1 MKPSPFRVAGLVA
14 TAVLVVLVTQ
24 SWARSNSVYQQLDL
38 LVDVRHEIVQNYV
51 EDPDAEALT
60 EAAVRGMIESLDDP
74 YTTYLTPEDVLDLQ
88 KHVSGTFSGI
98 GAEITTQPGRL
109 TIVTPLEDS
118 PAWDA
123 GVMAGDTVLE
133 IDGTST
139 EDISVQDAVKLL
151 TGEAGTDV
159 TIKVRHET
167 GEEEEITITRGVI
180 EVQTVRGF
188 RRDADQAFDFML
200 DDDNAIGYVRLT
212 SFSEKTVEDLEEVL
226 VELEAQGMR
235 GLIIDVR
242 FDPGG
247 LLTAA
252 VAISDMFL
260 DDGERIVSIKGRRE
274 GSERAFDATSD
285 TLVDP
290 GIEVVILANEA
301 SASASEIL
309 AGALSENDRALMVGT
324 RTFGKGSVQN
334 VRMLDASPGAIKLT
348 NAYYYLPSGRNI
360 HRRPDKDTWGVDP
373 SAGSYVPMTPDQI
386 SEMIDVRR
394 AGDSVRERKEASEPV
409 TPEWL
414 AEDLKDPQLS
424 AALTAVLGKLDTGDW
439 PTVGEDGAD
448 ALAKAGQL
456 EGLERRREALM
467 DALAS
472 LDDRID
478 KLKAGEELDDEEL
491 SFDASGGEVEFE
503 DVEPEPA
510 GVGE

>member
-1 MKPSPFRVAGLVA
+1 MTRTPLRVAGLMAVA
-14 TAVLVVLVTQ
+14 ALTLLVTQ
-24 SWARSNSVYQQLDL
+24 TWARSSSVYEQLDL

-51 EDPDAEALT
+51 EDPDAQALT
-60 EAAVRGMIESLDDP
+60 EAAVRGMIEALDDP
-74 YTTYLTPEDVLDLQ
+74 YTTYLTPDDVLDLQ
-88 KHVSGTFSGI
+88 KQVSGTFSGI

-118 PAWDA
+118 PAWNA

-133 IDGTST
+133 IDGEST
-139 EDISVQDAVKLL
+139 EDITVQQAVGLL

-167 GEEEEITITRGVI
+167 GEEEEITITRGLI
-180 EVQTVRGF
+180 EVQSVRGF
-188 RRDADQAFDFML
+188 RREADQSFDFML
-200 DDDNAIGYVRLT
+200 DDENRIGYVRLT
-212 SFSEKTVEDLEEVL
+212 SFSQKTVEDLTEVL
-226 VELEAQGMR
+226 AELEAQGMR

-260 DDGERIVSIKGRRE
+260 DEGQRIVSIKGRRTRE
-274 GSERAFDATSD
+274 QAFDATSD

-290 GIEVVILANEA
+290 GVEVVILANEA

-309 AGALSENDRALMVGT
+309 AGALSENERALFVGT

-334 VRMLDASPGAIKLT
+334 VRMLDASAGAIKLT

-373 SAGSYVPMTPDQI
+373 TAGSYVAMTPDEI
-386 SEMIDVRR
+386 SAMIDVRR
-394 AGDSVRERKEASEPV
+394 DGDAVRQRKDSNEPV
-409 TPEWL
+409 TPEWIE
-414 AEDLKDPQLS
+414 AELKDPQLS
-424 AALTAVLGKLDTGDW
+424 AALSAVLGKLDAGAW

-448 ALAKAGQL
+448 ELAKAGRIA
-456 EGLERRREALM
+456 GLERRREALAE
-467 DALAS
+467 ALAEV
-472 LDDRID
+472 DTRIAD
-478 KLKAGEELDDEEL
+478 LRAGVDIDDEER
-491 SFDASGGEVEFE
+491 STDASGIDTDAESVEL
-503 DVEPEPA
+503 EPA

>member
-1 MKPSPFRVAGLVA
+1 MTRTPLRVAGLLAVA
-14 TAVLVVLVTQ
+14 ALTLLVTQ
-24 SWARSNSVYQQLDL
+24 TWARSSSVYEQLDL

-51 EDPDAEALT
+51 EDPDAQALT

-74 YTTYLTPEDVLDLQ
+74 YTTYLTPDDVLDLQ
-88 KHVSGTFSGI
+88 KQVSGTFSGI

-118 PAWDA
+118 PAWNA

-133 IDGTST
+133 IDGEST
-139 EDISVQDAVKLL
+139 EDITVQQAVGLL

-167 GEEEEITITRGVI
+167 GEEEEITITRGLI
-180 EVQTVRGF
+180 EVQSVRGF
-188 RRDADQAFDFML
+188 RREADQSFDFML
-200 DDDNAIGYVRLT
+200 DDENRIGYVRLT
-212 SFSEKTVEDLEEVL
+212 SFSQKTVEDLTEVL
-226 VELEAQGMR
+226 AELEAQGMT

-260 DDGERIVSIKGRRE
+260 DEGQRIVSIKGRRTRE
-274 GSERAFDATSD
+274 QAFDATSD

-290 GIEVVILANEA
+290 GVEVVILANEA

-309 AGALSENDRALMVGT
+309 AGALSENERALFVGT

-334 VRMLDASPGAIKLT
+334 VRMLDASAGAIKLT

-373 SAGSYVPMTPDQI
+373 TAGSYVAMTPDEI
-386 SEMIDVRR
+386 SAMIDVRR
-394 AGDSVRERKEASEPV
+394 DGDAVRQRKDSNEPV
-409 TPEWL
+409 TPEWI
-414 AEDLKDPQLS
+414 EDELKDPQLS
-424 AALTAVLGKLDTGDW
+424 AALSAVLGKLDSGAW

-448 ALAKAGQL
+448 ELAKAGRIA
-456 EGLERRREALM
+456 GLERRREALAE
-467 DALAS
+467 ALAEV
-472 LDDRID
+472 DTRIAD
-478 KLKAGEELDDEEL
+478 LRAGVDIDDEE
-491 SFDASGGEVEFE
+491 STDASGIDADAESVEL
-503 DVEPEPA
+503 EPA